1 MEFFT
6 LFTPDGVVLD
16 YTTVAL
22 VIGIMFLYTF
32 VGICAGF
39 GGALTTMPLITMLIP
54 LKMAAPMSV
63 IVGTATALYA
73 TWLSRKETN
82 WKSAMVLIIFSLA
95 GIPIGIYALSYLP
108 DHIMKVGLGIFLI
121 LYSFYSLFIPRLPV
135 YDKNW
140 IAMPAGVIAGA
151 LGSAFST
158 NGPPVVI
165 YGMLRNLGPAAFR
178 GTLNAFFTANN
189 IAIIGGLTTS
199 GILTISTVKLVLFC
213 VPTMILGSLVGQY
226 VHKRISVKVFR
237 VIVFLLLIASGA
249 MLIKGAIG
257 ISTLS
262 ALLPVFTL
270 LALVQLI
277 FGKKVAAIRAEEE
290 AKAEAKAESND
301 EVNEVK
307 EQKENAM

>member
-1 MEFFT
+1 MDFFT

-16 YTTVAL
+16 YTTVAM
-22 VIGIMFLYTF
+22 VIAIMFLYTF

-39 GGALTTMPLITMLIP
+39 GGALTTMPLITLLIP

-82 WKSAMVLIIFSLA
+82 WKSALVLIVFSLA

-108 DHIMKVGLGIFLI
+108 DHIMKIGLGSFLI

-165 YGMLRNLGPAAFR
+165 YGMLRNLAPAAFR

-199 GILTISTVKLVLFC
+199 GILTISTVKLVAFC
-213 VPTMILGSLVGQY
+213 IPTMILGSLVGQY
-226 VHKRISVKVFR
+226 VHKRIPVNTFR
-237 VIVFLLLIASGA
+237 VVVFLLLITSGA
-249 MLIKGAIG
+249 MLIKGALG

-262 ALLPVFTL
+262 ALMPVFAVLGL
-270 LALVQLI
+270 LQLL
-277 FGKKVAAIRAEEE
+277 FGKKVAMIRAEEQ
-290 AKAEAKAESND
+290 AKSQNN
-301 EVNEVK
+301 NEGK
-307 EQKENAM
+307 DHLK

>member
-1 MEFFT
+1 M
-6 LFTPDGVVLD
+6 
-16 YTTVAL
+16 
-22 VIGIMFLYTF
+22 YTF

-39 GGALTTMPLITMLIP
+39 GGALTTMPLITLLLP

-73 TWLSRKETN
+73 TWLSRKETQ
-82 WKSAMVLIIFSLA
+82 WKSAMVLILFSFA
-95 GIPIGIYALSYLP
+95 GIPVGIYALSYLP
-108 DHIMKVGLGIFLI
+108 DHIMKVGLGAFLI

-140 IAMPAGVIAGA
+140 IAMPIGAIAGA

-165 YGMLRNLGPAAFR
+165 YGMLRNLAPAAFR

-199 GILTISTVKLVLFC
+199 GILTISTIKLVLFC

-226 VHKRISVKVFR
+226 VHKRISVNVFR
-237 VIVFLLLIASGA
+237 VMVFLLLIASGA
-249 MLIKGAIG
+249 MLIKGAMG
-257 ISTLS
+257 LSALS
-262 ALLPVFTL
+262 ALLPPFGL
-270 LALVQLI
+270 LLVLHLL
-277 FGKKVAAIRAEEE
+277 FGKKVAAIRATNQ
-290 AKAEAKAESND
+290 A
-301 EVNEVK
+301 
-307 EQKENAM
+307 

>member
-1 MEFFT
+1 MDFFT
-6 LFTPDGVVLD
+6 LFTPDGVPLD
-16 YTTVAL
+16 YGVMAV
-22 VIGIMFLYTF
+22 VIAIMFMYTF

-39 GGALTTMPLITMLIP
+39 GGALTTMPLITLLLP

-73 TWLSRKETN
+73 TWLSRKETQ
-82 WKSAMVLIIFSLA
+82 WKSALVLILFSFA
-95 GIPIGIYALSYLP
+95 GIPVGIYALSYLP
-108 DHIMKVGLGIFLI
+108 DHIMKIGLGGFLI

-140 IAMPAGVIAGA
+140 IAMPIGVIAGA

-165 YGMLRNLGPAAFR
+165 YGMLRNLAPAAFR

-199 GILTISTVKLVLFC
+199 GILTVSTIKLVLFC

-226 VHKRISVKVFR
+226 VHKRISVNVFR
-237 VIVFLLLIASGA
+237 VMVFLLLIASGA
-249 MLIKGAIG
+249 MLIKGATG

-262 ALLPVFTL
+262 ALLPVFGL
-270 LALVQLI
+270 LLVLQIL
-277 FGKKVAAIRAEEE
+277 FGKKVAAIRA
-290 AKAEAKAESND
+290 AS
-301 EVNEVK
+301 
-307 EQKENAM
+307 QS

>member
-1 MEFFT
+1 MDFFT
-6 LFTPDGVVLD
+6 LFTPEGVPLD
-16 YTTVAL
+16 YGVMAV
-22 VIGIMFLYTF
+22 VIAIMFMYTF

-39 GGALTTMPLITMLIP
+39 GGALTTMPLITLLLP

-73 TWLSRKETN
+73 TWLSRKETQ
-82 WKSAMVLIIFSLA
+82 WKSALVLILFSFA
-95 GIPIGIYALSYLP
+95 GIPVGIYALSYLP
-108 DHIMKVGLGIFLI
+108 DHIMKIGLGGFLI

-140 IAMPAGVIAGA
+140 IAMPIGVIAGA

-165 YGMLRNLGPAAFR
+165 YGMLRNLAPAAFR

-199 GILTISTVKLVLFC
+199 GILTISTIKLVLFC

-226 VHKRISVKVFR
+226 VHKRISVNVFR
-237 VIVFLLLIASGA
+237 IMVFLLLIASGA
-249 MLIKGAIG
+249 MLIKGATG
-257 ISTLS
+257 ISTLA
-262 ALLPVFTL
+262 ALLPVFAL
-270 LALVQLI
+270 LLVLQIL
-277 FGKKVAAIRAEEE
+277 FGKKVAAIRA
-290 AKAEAKAESND
+290 AS
-301 EVNEVK
+301 
-307 EQKENAM
+307 QI

>member
-1 MEFFT
+1 MDFFT
-6 LFTPDGVVLD
+6 LFTPDGIQLD
-16 YTTVAL
+16 YSVMAI
-22 VIGIMFLYTF
+22 VIAIMFMYTF

-39 GGALTTMPLITMLIP
+39 GGALTTMPLITLLLP

-82 WKSAMVLIIFSLA
+82 WKSALVLILFSFA
-95 GIPIGIYALSYLP
+95 GIPVGIYALSYLP
-108 DHIMKVGLGIFLI
+108 DHIMKIGLGAFLI

-140 IAMPAGVIAGA
+140 IAMPIGVIAGA

-165 YGMLRNLGPAAFR
+165 YGMLRNLAPAAFR

-199 GILTISTVKLVLFC
+199 GILTISTLKLVLFC

-226 VHKRISVKVFR
+226 VHKRIPVNVFR
-237 VIVFLLLIASGA
+237 VMVFLLLIASGA
-249 MLIKGAIG
+249 MLIKGATG
-257 ISTLS
+257 ISALS
-262 ALLPVFTL
+262 ALLPAFGL
-270 LALVQLI
+270 LLVLQLL
-277 FGKKVAAIRAEEE
+277 FGKKVAAIRA
-290 AKAEAKAESND
+290 ANQA
-301 EVNEVK
+301 
-307 EQKENAM
+307 

>member
-1 MEFFT
+1 MDFFT
-6 LFTPDGVVLD
+6 LFTPDGIQLD
-16 YTTVAL
+16 YGVMAL
-22 VIGIMFLYTF
+22 VIAIMFMYTF

-39 GGALTTMPLITMLIP
+39 GGALTTMPLITLLLP

-82 WKSAMVLIIFSLA
+82 WRSALVLIVFSFA
-95 GIPIGIYALSYLP
+95 GIPVGIYALSYLP
-108 DHIMKVGLGIFLI
+108 DHIMKIGLGGFLI

-140 IAMPAGVIAGA
+140 IAMPIGVIAGA

-165 YGMLRNLGPAAFR
+165 YGMLRNLAPAAFR

-226 VHKRISVKVFR
+226 VHKRIPVNVFR
-237 VIVFLLLIASGA
+237 VMVFLLLIASGA
-249 MLIKGAIG
+249 MLIKGATG
-257 ISTLS
+257 ISALS
-262 ALLPVFTL
+262 ALLPAFGL
-270 LALVQLI
+270 LLVLHLL
-277 FGKKVAAIRAEEE
+277 FGKKVAAIRA
-290 AKAEAKAESND
+290 ANQS
-301 EVNEVK
+301 
-307 EQKENAM
+307 

>member
-1 MEFFT
+1 MDFFT
-6 LFTPDGVVLD
+6 LFTPDGVQLD
-16 YTTVAL
+16 YGVMAI
-22 VIGIMFLYTF
+22 VIAIMFMYTF

-39 GGALTTMPLITMLIP
+39 GGALTTMPLVTLLLP

-82 WKSAMVLIIFSLA
+82 WRSALVLILFSFA
-95 GIPIGIYALSYLP
+95 GIPVGIYALSYLP
-108 DHIMKVGLGIFLI
+108 DHIMKIGLGAFLI

-140 IAMPAGVIAGA
+140 IAMPIGVIAGA

-165 YGMLRNLGPAAFR
+165 YGMLRNLAPAAFR

-199 GILTISTVKLVLFC
+199 GILTVSTLKLVLFC
-213 VPTMILGSLVGQY
+213 VPTMILGSLVGQF
-226 VHKRISVKVFR
+226 VHKRISVNVFR
-237 VIVFLLLIASGA
+237 TMVFLLLIASGA
-249 MLIKGAIG
+249 MLIKGATG
-257 ISTLS
+257 ISTLT
-262 ALLPVFTL
+262 ALAPAFGL
-270 LALVQLI
+270 LLI
-277 FGKKVAAIRAEEE
+277 LHLLFGKKVAAIRA
-290 AKAEAKAESND
+290 ANQA
-301 EVNEVK
+301 
-307 EQKENAM
+307 

>member
-1 MEFFT
+1 MDFFT
-6 LFTPDGVVLD
+6 LFTPDGIQLD
-16 YTTVAL
+16 YSVMAI
-22 VIGIMFLYTF
+22 VIAIMFMYTF

-39 GGALTTMPLITMLIP
+39 GGALTTMPLITLLLP

-82 WKSAMVLIIFSLA
+82 WKSALVLILFSFA
-95 GIPIGIYALSYLP
+95 GIPVGIYALSYLP
-108 DHIMKVGLGIFLI
+108 DHIMKVGLGSFLI

-140 IAMPAGVIAGA
+140 IAMPIGVIAGA

-165 YGMLRNLGPAAFR
+165 YGMLRNLAPAAFR

-199 GILTISTVKLVLFC
+199 GILTISTLKLVLFC

-226 VHKRISVKVFR
+226 VHKRIPVNVFR
-237 VIVFLLLIASGA
+237 VMVFLLLIASGA
-249 MLIKGAIG
+249 MLIKGATG
-257 ISTLS
+257 ISALS
-262 ALLPVFTL
+262 ALLPAFGL
-270 LALVQLI
+270 LLVLQLL
-277 FGKKVAAIRAEEE
+277 FGKKVAAIRA
-290 AKAEAKAESND
+290 ANQA
-301 EVNEVK
+301 
-307 EQKENAM
+307 

>member
-1 MEFFT
+1 MDFFT
-6 LFTPDGVVLD
+6 LLTPDGVPLD
-16 YTTVAL
+16 YGVMAV
-22 VIGIMFLYTF
+22 VIAIMFMYTF

-39 GGALTTMPLITMLIP
+39 GGALTTMPLITLLLP

-73 TWLSRKETN
+73 TWLSRKETQ
-82 WKSAMVLIIFSLA
+82 WKSALVLILFSFA
-95 GIPIGIYALSYLP
+95 GIPVGIYALSYLP
-108 DHIMKVGLGIFLI
+108 DHIMKIGLGGFLI

-140 IAMPAGVIAGA
+140 IAMPIGVIAGA

-165 YGMLRNLGPAAFR
+165 YGMLRNLAPAAFR

-199 GILTISTVKLVLFC
+199 GILTVSTIKLVLFC

-226 VHKRISVKVFR
+226 VHKRISVNVFR
-237 VIVFLLLIASGA
+237 VMVFLLLIASGA
-249 MLIKGAIG
+249 MLIKGATG

-262 ALLPVFTL
+262 ALLPVFGL
-270 LALVQLI
+270 LLVLHI
-277 FGKKVAAIRAEEE
+277 LFGKKVAAIRAT
-290 AKAEAKAESND
+290 S
-301 EVNEVK
+301 
-307 EQKENAM
+307 QI

>member
-1 MEFFT
+1 MDFFT
-6 LFTPDGVVLD
+6 LFTPDGIQLDAGVV
-16 YTTVAL
+16 AI
-22 VIGIMFLYTF
+22 VIAIMFMYTF

-39 GGALTTMPLITMLIP
+39 GGALTTMPLVTLLLP

-82 WKSAMVLIIFSLA
+82 WKSALVLILFSFA
-95 GIPIGIYALSYLP
+95 GIPVGLYALSYLP
-108 DHIMKVGLGIFLI
+108 DHIMKIGLGGFLI

-140 IAMPAGVIAGA
+140 IAIPIGVIAGA

-165 YGMLRNLGPAAFR
+165 YGMLRNLAPAAFR

-199 GILTISTVKLVLFC
+199 GILTVSTIKLVLFC

-237 VIVFLLLIASGA
+237 VMVFLLLIASGA
-249 MLIKGAIG
+249 MLIKGATG
-257 ISTLS
+257 ISALS
-262 ALLPVFTL
+262 ALLPAFGL
-270 LALVQLI
+270 LLVLQIL
-277 FGKKVAAIRAEEE
+277 FGKKVAAIRA
-290 AKAEAKAESND
+290 AS
-301 EVNEVK
+301 
-307 EQKENAM
+307 QS

>member
-1 MEFFT
+1 MDFFT
-6 LFTPDGVVLD
+6 LFTPDGIQLDAGVV
-16 YTTVAL
+16 AI
-22 VIGIMFLYTF
+22 VIAIMFMYTF

-39 GGALTTMPLITMLIP
+39 GGALTTMPLVTLLLP

-82 WKSAMVLIIFSLA
+82 WKSALVLILFSFA
-95 GIPIGIYALSYLP
+95 GIPVGLYALSYLP
-108 DHIMKVGLGIFLI
+108 DHIMKIGLGGFLI
-121 LYSFYSLFIPRLPV
+121 LYSFYSLFIPRLPM

-140 IAMPAGVIAGA
+140 IAIPIGVIAGA

-165 YGMLRNLGPAAFR
+165 YGMLRNLAPAAFR

-199 GILTISTVKLVLFC
+199 GILTVSTIKLVLFC

-237 VIVFLLLIASGA
+237 VMVFLLLIASGA
-249 MLIKGAIG
+249 MLIKGATG
-257 ISTLS
+257 ISALS
-262 ALLPVFTL
+262 ALLPAFGL
-270 LALVQLI
+270 LLVLQIL
-277 FGKKVAAIRAEEE
+277 FGKKVAAIRA
-290 AKAEAKAESND
+290 AS
-301 EVNEVK
+301 
-307 EQKENAM
+307 QS